1 MPSQVRVSWN
11 TRLGDISEDEIKKR
25 LKYFSLVSKFK
36 TDIGI
41 DFLCELVEDDVPS
54 QKYFFVQAKGTQQHF
69 DKSWGTS
76 IKKRTVINWLNQPH
90 TVFLIV
96 YDEVNKNCYWMSI
109 IEQYSKSWIK
119 RIGTS
124 SEKIYIKMD
133 NSHILED
140 GKNKNDEFIRKIKE
154 DSFIV
159 GLSRG
164 HPELLG
170 EGYVRTIPL
179 VSLSRDVMLNLKESI
194 RINAT
199 YLIYDYLLKKNLKDA
214 YSLCEFLTRFDQSHY
229 NQFELFGDLNGILG
243 NKSKA
248 RKSYKQAIE
257 ICKRDKKWDIRKAPS
272 DPSIQ
277 EIIARIEKK
286 IENL

>member
-1 MPSQVRVSWN
+1 M
-11 TRLGDISEDEIKKR
+11 
-25 LKYFSLVSKFK
+25 
-36 TDIGI
+36 
-41 DFLCELVEDDVPS
+41 
-54 QKYFFVQAKGTQQHF
+54 
-69 DKSWGTS
+69 
-76 IKKRTVINWLNQPH
+76 
-90 TVFLIV
+90 
-96 YDEVNKNCYWMSI
+96 
-109 IEQYSKSWIK
+109 
-119 RIGTS
+119 GTS
-124 SEKIYIKMD
+124 SETIYIKVD
-133 NSHILED
+133 KSHALED
-140 GKNKNDEFIRKIKE
+140 GRNKNDEFIRRIKE

-194 RINAT
+194 RINVT

-229 NQFELFGDLNGILG
+229 NQFELFGDLNRILG

-248 RKSYKQAIE
+248 RESYKQAIE

-272 DPSIQ
+272 DPFIQ

-286 IENL
+286 IESL